1 MCVFSVF
8 VFCFV
13 LFVFFVCI
21 FVCLLFFFPFFLGRD
36 SGQYSHSFINLWNL
50 GCGDI
55 TEPIFR
61 PM

>member
-13 LFVFFVCI
+13 LFVFLFVSL
-21 FVCLLFFFPFFLGRD
+21 FVFLFVFLFFLGRD
-36 SGQYSHSFINLWNL
+36 GGQYSHSFINLWNL
-50 GCGDI
+50 GGGDI
-55 TEPIFR
+55 TEPTFR